1 MTSCAVTIQ
10 KTLFGSRT
18 SPWCYLFLTFTTT
31 SLKLFFN
38 FDIWQSWEWLPSFIW
53 FYTHRV
59 PVKNQYTVSNH
70 RQSLALSD
78 QSNENIKDVFFFF
91 ISRLLSLPY
100 LPLLWHSW
108 HRLLKESASCQTHLS
123 EVQNPE
129 WTLDHWTNYWSS
141 STNCN
146 VRYWRLGYCLF
157 LQVLKP
163 LIWPRKEI
171 FVTDILSKLMK
182 WKRLERWVG
191 ARLNAWN
198 IGSEIVV
205 QEREKR

>member
-91 ISRLLSLPY
+91 YIAFAFTSILTVALTLMA
-100 LPLLWHSW
+100 
-108 HRLLKESASCQTHLS
+108 SASEGVGVIS
-123 EVQNPE
+123 NASVRGAKSGMDAGP
-129 WTLDHWTNYWSS
+129 LD
-141 STNCN
+141 
-146 VRYWRLGYCLF
+146 
-157 LQVLKP
+157 
-163 LIWPRKEI
+163 
-171 FVTDILSKLMK
+171 KL
-182 WKRLERWVG
+182 LEFINE
-191 ARLNAWN
+191 L
-198 IGSEIVV
+198 
-205 QEREKR
+205 

>member
-1 MTSCAVTIQ
+1 MKKL
-10 KTLFGSRT
+10 KTCF
-18 SPWCYLFLTFTTT
+18 CFFL
-31 SLKLFFN
+31 
-38 FDIWQSWEWLPSFIW
+38 
-53 FYTHRV
+53 
-59 PVKNQYTVSNH
+59 
-70 RQSLALSD
+70 
-78 QSNENIKDVFFFF
+78 
-91 ISRLLSLPY
+91 SRLLSLPY

-146 VRYWRLGYCLF
+146 VRYWRLGYYLF

-171 FVTDILSKLMK
+171 FAIDIFSKLMK
-182 WKRLERWVG
+182 WKRLEIWVG

-198 IGSEIVV
+198 IGYEIVV
-205 QEREKR
+205 LLTCEISVWTALICFWTVSRCSLLDSICRRKIHRWNKISNVKWQKKM

>member
-1 MTSCAVTIQ
+1 MATILIWFCTH
-10 KTLFGSRT
+10 KIKISTLFPITVKVLPWATNQMKKLRT
-18 SPWCYLFLTFTTT
+18 CFCFFL
-31 SLKLFFN
+31 
-38 FDIWQSWEWLPSFIW
+38 
-53 FYTHRV
+53 
-59 PVKNQYTVSNH
+59 
-70 RQSLALSD
+70 
-78 QSNENIKDVFFFF
+78 
-91 ISRLLSLPY
+91 SRLLSLPY

-146 VRYWRLGYCLF
+146 VRYWRLGYYLF

-182 WKRLERWVG
+182 WKRLEIWVG

-198 IGSEIVV
+198 IGYEIVV

>member
-91 ISRLLSLPY
+91 YIAFAFTSILTVALTLMA
-100 LPLLWHSW
+100 
-108 HRLLKESASCQTHLS
+108 SASEGVGVMS
-123 EVQNPE
+123 NASVRGAKSGMDAGP
-129 WTLDHWTNYWSS
+129 LD
-141 STNCN
+141 
-146 VRYWRLGYCLF
+146 
-157 LQVLKP
+157 
-163 LIWPRKEI
+163 
-171 FVTDILSKLMK
+171 KL
-182 WKRLERWVG
+182 LEFINE
-191 ARLNAWN
+191 L
-198 IGSEIVV
+198 
-205 QEREKR
+205 

>member
-70 RQSLALSD
+70 LQSLAFSD
-78 QSNENIKDVFFFF
+78 QSNENFEDVFFLFFF
-91 ISRLLSLPY
+91 IAFAFTSILTVALTLMA
-100 LPLLWHSW
+100 
-108 HRLLKESASCQTHLS
+108 SASEGVGVMS
-123 EVQNPE
+123 NASVRGAKSGMDAGP
-129 WTLDHWTNYWSS
+129 LD
-141 STNCN
+141 
-146 VRYWRLGYCLF
+146 
-157 LQVLKP
+157 
-163 LIWPRKEI
+163 
-171 FVTDILSKLMK
+171 KL
-182 WKRLERWVG
+182 LEFINE
-191 ARLNAWN
+191 L
-198 IGSEIVV
+198 
-205 QEREKR
+205 

>member
-59 PVKNQYTVSNH
+59 PIKNQYTVSNH

-91 ISRLLSLPY
+91 YIAFAFTSILTVALTLMA
-100 LPLLWHSW
+100 
-108 HRLLKESASCQTHLS
+108 SASEGVGVMS
-123 EVQNPE
+123 NASVRGAKSGMDAGP
-129 WTLDHWTNYWSS
+129 LD
-141 STNCN
+141 
-146 VRYWRLGYCLF
+146 
-157 LQVLKP
+157 
-163 LIWPRKEI
+163 
-171 FVTDILSKLMK
+171 KL
-182 WKRLERWVG
+182 LEFINE
-191 ARLNAWN
+191 L
-198 IGSEIVV
+198 
-205 QEREKR
+205 

>member
-1 MTSCAVTIQ
+1 MTFCAVTIQ

-91 ISRLLSLPY
+91 YIAFAFTSILTVALTLMA
-100 LPLLWHSW
+100 
-108 HRLLKESASCQTHLS
+108 SASEGVGVMS
-123 EVQNPE
+123 NASVRGAKSGMDAGP
-129 WTLDHWTNYWSS
+129 LD
-141 STNCN
+141 
-146 VRYWRLGYCLF
+146 
-157 LQVLKP
+157 
-163 LIWPRKEI
+163 
-171 FVTDILSKLMK
+171 KL
-182 WKRLERWVG
+182 LEFINE
-191 ARLNAWN
+191 L
-198 IGSEIVV
+198 
-205 QEREKR
+205 

>member
-1 MTSCAVTIQ
+1 MATI
-10 KTLFGSRT
+10 L
-18 SPWCYLFLTFTTT
+18 
-31 SLKLFFN
+31 
-38 FDIWQSWEWLPSFIW
+38 IW
-53 FYTHRV
+53 FCTHKIKISTLHAIT
-59 PVKNQYTVSNH
+59 VKVLPWATNQMKTF
-70 RQSLALSD
+70 RTFL
-78 QSNENIKDVFFFF
+78 FFFF
-91 ISRLLSLPY
+91 LISRLLSLPY

-108 HRLLKESASCQTHLS
+108 HRLLKESASYQTHLS
-123 EVQNPE
+123 EVQNLE

-141 STNCN
+141 SRNCN

-171 FVTDILSKLMK
+171 FVTDILAKLTK
-182 WKRLERWVG
+182 WKRLEMWVG

>member
-10 KTLFGSRT
+10 KTLFSSRT

-78 QSNENIKDVFFFF
+78 QSNENIEDSFFFF
-91 ISRLLSLPY
+91 FLIAFAFTSILTVALTLMA
-100 LPLLWHSW
+100 
-108 HRLLKESASCQTHLS
+108 SASEGVGVMS
-123 EVQNPE
+123 NASVRGAKSGMDAGP
-129 WTLDHWTNYWSS
+129 LD
-141 STNCN
+141 
-146 VRYWRLGYCLF
+146 
-157 LQVLKP
+157 
-163 LIWPRKEI
+163 
-171 FVTDILSKLMK
+171 KL
-182 WKRLERWVG
+182 LEFINE
-191 ARLNAWN
+191 L
-198 IGSEIVV
+198 
-205 QEREKR
+205 

>member
-31 SLKLFFN
+31 SLKIFFN

-78 QSNENIKDVFFFF
+78 QSNENIEDVFFNFF
-91 ISRLLSLPY
+91 LIAFAFTSILTVALTLMA
-100 LPLLWHSW
+100 
-108 HRLLKESASCQTHLS
+108 SASEGVGVMS
-123 EVQNPE
+123 NASVRGAKSGMDAGP
-129 WTLDHWTNYWSS
+129 LD
-141 STNCN
+141 
-146 VRYWRLGYCLF
+146 
-157 LQVLKP
+157 
-163 LIWPRKEI
+163 
-171 FVTDILSKLMK
+171 KL
-182 WKRLERWVG
+182 LEFINE
-191 ARLNAWN
+191 L
-198 IGSEIVV
+198 
-205 QEREKR
+205 